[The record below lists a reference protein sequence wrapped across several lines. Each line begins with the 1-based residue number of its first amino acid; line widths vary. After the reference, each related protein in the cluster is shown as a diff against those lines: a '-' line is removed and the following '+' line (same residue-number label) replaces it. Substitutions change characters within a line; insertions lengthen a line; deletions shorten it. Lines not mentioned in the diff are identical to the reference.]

1 MLTYVH
7 THANMLTHM
16 LAHTHIHTEAGGRQ
30 RDRPGERETDEYPAS
45 MVHVWPAISKHQG
58 KLVPGLV

>member
-1 MLTYVH
+1 MF
-7 THANMLTHM
+7 THM
-16 LAHTHIHTEAGGRQ
+16 LTCSHTCLHTHIHTEAGGRQ

-45 MVHVWPAISKHQG
+45 MVHVWPAISKHPG